1 MTIGICVGETS
12 LSELTFISNDMPR
25 VGEYVLIDYD
35 GRSVLGMIES
45 MVRGNDALNA
55 DVHDVND
62 IKKMTQM
69 IGDDYYRGVAVVLL
83 HDRRQGPVR
92 LHGRQSGI
100 DLIAEL
106 RVPLLEANGIALLGK
121 GLLHDGE
128 VLHALQ
134 KENTINLS

>member
-62 IKKMTQM
+62 IKKNDTN
-69 IGDDYYRGVAVVLL
+69 DW
-83 HDRRQGPVR
+83 
-92 LHGRQSGI
+92 
-100 DLIAEL
+100 
-106 RVPLLEANGIALLGK
+106 
-121 GLLHDGE
+121 
-128 VLHALQ
+128 
-134 KENTINLS
+134 

>member
-69 IGDDYYRGVAVVLL
+69 IGDDYYIRGKVT
-83 HDRRQGPVR
+83 H
-92 LHGRQSGI
+92 
-100 DLIAEL
+100 
-106 RVPLLEANGIALLGK
+106 
-121 GLLHDGE
+121 
-128 VLHALQ
+128 
-134 KENTINLS
+134 